1 MLDHHQPCD
10 NTPQE
15 LSICSAKSRKEY
27 LQSRVSLQQFEP
39 SSLHE
44 VIDDIKAIDAQ
55 CFSFLGEAEASLCL
69 KYETWESF
77 SNDSLAYLAKN
88 NELNDIVGYILAV
101 NFDEIPDVEKE
112 FFKVPEGEKVAM
124 VRNIAVLA
132 NHRSLGIAPALTGML
147 EEGLRDKG
155 YTLAAAFLAAEHG
168 WDRSVLKVY
177 GDRLLDAEDLVAEN
191 DAHFLRVLI
200 RL

>member
-1 MLDHHQPCD
+1 MLHHESSCD
-10 NTPQE
+10 PSPQE
-15 LSICSAKSRKEY
+15 FSSFSGNTRKEY
-27 LQSRVSLQQFEP
+27 LQSLVSFQQFNP
-39 SSLHE
+39 SSWNE
-44 VIDDIKAIDAQ
+44 VIDAIKAIDAE

-69 KYETWESF
+69 KYDTWESF
-77 SNDSLAYLAKN
+77 SHDSLAYLAN
-88 NELNDIVGYILAV
+88 NDELDKIVGYILAV
-101 NFDEIPDVEKE
+101 NFSEVPEVEKE
-112 FFKVPEGEKVAM
+112 LFAIPEGEKVAM

-177 GDRLLDAEDLVAEN
+177 GDRLLEAEDLIADN
-191 DAHFLRVLI
+191 GAHFLRVLI